1 MRKKK
6 KSKIKK
12 KLKLHIKL
20 FTALT
25 TGHLIWAENNF

>member
-12 KLKLHIKL
+12 KLKLNIKL
-20 FTALT
+20 LKELI